1 MVAKLE
7 YNAAEQTDDELVAA
21 VCAGDEAAFA
31 QLFERYRRMVTGL
44 GYRFFYR
51 REQVED
57 IVQESFA
64 EAYFSL
70 AGYRGGQER
79 SFAAWLSQITVRTCY
94 HALKRSR
101 PSESSISEL
110 TENDEAIIAEKL
122 RVKRAAADIEYATIS
137 RDLADKLLQRL
148 QPEDRIVLGLL
159 DIAEMSVAEAAELTG
174 WSQSK
179 VKMRAH
185 RARTALRRVLH
196 RFL

>member
-7 YNAAEQTDDELVAA
+7 YKAAEQTDDELVVA
-21 VCAGDEAAFA
+21 VCAGDEVAFER
-31 QLFERYRRMVTGL
+31 LFERYRRMVTGL
-44 GYRFFYR
+44 AYRFFHR

-70 AGYRGGQER
+70 GGYRGGQER

-94 HALKRSR
+94 HALRRSGR
-101 PSESSISEL
+101 TESSVSEL
-110 TENDEAIIAEKL
+110 TENDEAILADKL
-122 RVKRAAADIEYATIS
+122 RVRRDAADIEYAAIS

-148 QPEDRIVLGLL
+148 QPEDRMVLALL
-159 DIAEMSVAEAAELTG
+159 DVAEMSVSEAAELTG